1 MDYGWKNRKL
11 KNVVHTFIL
20 QVCVCVLQLTCA
32 DRETVWR
39 GPTAPLTCRRYTP
52 WVREKAATPGL
63 QCWGNN
69 SEVFPVKRIQTH
81 EHYSYTN
88 SLKLWKCFEV
98 FFFPPHHFLWF
109 EFTLV
114 LENKDRRQSIKMSL
128 SLGFSAGYGR
138 LFHSR
143 TSFIKPLPR
152 RTILAKR
159 IASWERWGPR

>member
-11 KNVVHTFIL
+11 KKCSTYFCFTS
-20 QVCVCVLQLTCA
+20 VCVCVLQLTYA

-39 GPTAPLTCRRYTP
+39 GPTAPPTCRRYTP

-98 FFFPPHHFLWF
+98 FFSPHHFLWF

-114 LENKDRRQSIKMSL
+114 LEKKDRRQSIKMSL
-128 SLGFSAGYGR
+128 SLGFSAGFGR